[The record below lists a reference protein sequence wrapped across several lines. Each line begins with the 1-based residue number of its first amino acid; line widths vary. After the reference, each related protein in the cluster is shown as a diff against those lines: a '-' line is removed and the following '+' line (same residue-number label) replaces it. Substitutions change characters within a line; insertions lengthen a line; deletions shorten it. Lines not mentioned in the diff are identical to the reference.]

1 LNVVYGLFGNTS
13 ELKNNS
19 TPPALHTIFSQTR
32 SVPPT
37 PAPEKKWLRSTF
49 FLSTSSGAQKL
60 LYRTSSWSCGITHYA
75 ISYTVYSCTC
85 SLRREK
91 KEIHSRCCV
100 SDCIGLTSG
109 DRGGAP
115 PPHLSMCCH
124 RLSRPRWPSEH
135 AATRRGRAD
144 RRGASLLP
152 AGVTFAVPI
161 APAGRSFAGR
171 RGASP
176 PPTGSKRRPLRAKWK
191 ILRHNYN
198 NNHPVI
204 VVLRFNHEL

>member
-1 LNVVYGLFGNTS
+1 M
-13 ELKNNS
+13 LKNSYIVLPHGAVELPTMPLAILYIPVRVRSGEKRKKS
-19 TPPALHTIFSQTR
+19 TA
-32 SVPPT
+32 
-37 PAPEKKWLRSTF
+37 A
-49 FLSTSSGAQKL
+49 
-60 LYRTSSWSCGITHYA
+60 
-75 ISYTVYSCTC
+75 
-85 SLRREK
+85 
-91 KEIHSRCCV
+91 CCV

-152 AGVTFAVPI
+152 AGGTFAVPI